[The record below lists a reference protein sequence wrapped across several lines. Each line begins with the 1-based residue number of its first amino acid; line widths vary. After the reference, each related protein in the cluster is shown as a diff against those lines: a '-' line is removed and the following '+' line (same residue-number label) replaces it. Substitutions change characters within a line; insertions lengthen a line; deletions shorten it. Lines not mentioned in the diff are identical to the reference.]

1 MGTGYSVD
9 SICDVHGMS
18 RQAYYRHSSR
28 LGITSLE
35 ESLVLNFV
43 RDIRKEHPRM
53 GVRKLY
59 NLLEEDLSKIGR
71 GIGRDKLFD
80 ILRSNGLLIKPLRKY
95 TKTTNSHHRF
105 RVYKNL
111 IEDMEIKRSN
121 QVFVSDITYLSTY
134 ERFYY
139 LSLVIDVYSRKIVG
153 YNLSD
158 SLSLSGSLNAL
169 KMALRGVKDTEG
181 LIHHS
186 DRGIQSCSNQ
196 HTQLLKRKRVQI
208 SMAGKGNAY
217 ENAIAERVN
226 GILKIEYLLDRKY
239 PNFKELKKSVVA
251 AVKLYNEKR
260 PHMSL
265 GYETPAQRYAA

>member
-1 MGTGYSVD
+1 MFRGYSVD
-9 SICDVHGMS
+9 LICDVHGIS
-18 RQAYYRHSSR
+18 RQAYYKYSR
-28 LGITSLE
+28 RMVISNME
-35 ESLVLNFV
+35 ESLVLKLV
-43 RDIRKEHPRM
+43 REIRREQPRI
-53 GVRKLY
+53 GGRKLY
-59 NLLEEDLSKIGR
+59 NLLKEDLRKIGR

-80 ILRSNGLLIKPLRKY
+80 ILRSNGLLIKPIRKY
-95 TKTTNSHHRF
+95 VKTTNSHHRF

-111 IEDMEIKRSN
+111 IEYMEIDRSN

-139 LSLVIDVYSRKIVG
+139 LSLVTDVYSRKIVG
-153 YNLSD
+153 YDLSD
-158 SLSLSGSLNAL
+158 SLSLSGSLSAL
-169 KMALRGVKDTEG
+169 KMALRGIKDTKG

-186 DRGIQSCSNQ
+186 DRGIQYCSNQ
-196 HTQLLKRKRVQI
+196 YTQLLKRKGIGI

-239 PNFKELKKSVVA
+239 PNYKELKK
-251 AVKLYNEKR
+251 AVDSAIKIYNEKR

-265 GYETPAQRYAA
+265 GYDTPAQRYAA

>member
-1 MGTGYSVD
+1 MGIGYSID

-18 RQAYYRHSSR
+18 RQAYYKYSGR
-28 LGITSLE
+28 LVLTRLE
-35 ESLVLNFV
+35 ESLVLKLV
-43 RDIRKEHPRM
+43 RDIRRDHPRM
-53 GVRKLY
+53 GGRKLY
-59 NLLEEDLSKIGR
+59 NILKEDLNKIGR

-95 TKTTNSHHRF
+95 VKTTNSHHRF

-111 IEDMEIKRSN
+111 IEDMEIDRSN

-134 ERFYY
+134 ARFYY
-139 LSLVIDVYSRKIVG
+139 LSLVTDVYSRKILG
-153 YNLSD
+153 YNLSE
-158 SLSLSGSLNAL
+158 SLSLSGSLKAL
-169 KMALRGVKDTEG
+169 KMALRGVKDTEE

-186 DRGIQSCSNQ
+186 DRGIQYCSNQ
-196 HTQLLKRKRVQI
+196 YTQLLKGKGVGI

-239 PNFKELKKSVVA
+239 PNKKELKK
-251 AVKLYNEKR
+251 AVDSAIKLYNEKR

-265 GYETPAQRYAA
+265 EYETPAQRYAA

>member
-1 MGTGYSVD
+1 MCTGHGVD
-9 SICDVHGMS
+9 LICDVHGIT
-18 RQAYYRHSSR
+18 RQAYYKYSKRVVLSN
-28 LGITSLE
+28 LE
-35 ESLVLNFV
+35 ESLVLKLV
-43 RDIRKEHPRM
+43 REIRREQPRI
-53 GVRKLY
+53 GGKKLY
-59 NLLEEDLSKIGR
+59 NMLKDDLKKIGR

-95 TKTTNSHHRF
+95 VKTTNSHHRF

-111 IEDMEIKRSN
+111 IEDMEIDRPN

-134 ERFYY
+134 RRFYY
-139 LSLVIDVYSRKIVG
+139 LSLVTDVSSRKIVG

-158 SLSLSGSLNAL
+158 SLSLSGSLSAL
-169 KMALRGVKDTEG
+169 KMALRGVKDTKG

-186 DRGIQSCSNQ
+186 DRGIQYCSNQ
-196 HTQLLKRKRVQI
+196 YTQLLKRKGVGI

-226 GILKIEYLLDRKY
+226 GILKIEYLLDKKY
-239 PNFKELKKSVVA
+239 PNYKELKR
-251 AVKLYNEKR
+251 AVDSAIKIYNEKR

-265 GYETPAQRYAA
+265 GYDTPKQRYAA

>member
-1 MGTGYSVD
+1 MDTGYSVE
-9 SICDVHGMS
+9 SICEVHGIS
-18 RQAYYRHSSR
+18 RQAYYKYSR
-28 LGITSLE
+28 FLGISRME
-35 ESLVLNFV
+35 ESLVLKLV

-59 NLLEEDLSKIGR
+59 NILKEDLSKIGR

-80 ILRSNGLLIKPLRKY
+80 ILRSKRLLIKPLRKY
-95 TKTTNSHHRF
+95 VKTTNSHHRF

-111 IEDMEIKRSN
+111 IEDMEINRSN

-134 ERFYY
+134 DRFYY
-139 LSLVIDVYSRKIVG
+139 LSLVTDVSSRKIVG

-169 KMALRGVKDTEG
+169 KMALRGVKDMEG

-186 DRGIQSCSNQ
+186 DRGIQYCSNQ
-196 HTQLLKRKRVQI
+196 YTQLLKRNQVRI

-226 GILKIEYLLDRKY
+226 GILKIEYLLDKKY
-239 PNFKELKKSVVA
+239 PNHKELKR
-251 AVKLYNEKR
+251 AVNSGIKLYNEKR

>member
-9 SICDVHGMS
+9 SICDVHGIS
-18 RQAYYRHSSR
+18 RQAYYNHSRR
-28 LGITSLE
+28 LGISGIE
-35 ESLVLNFV
+35 ESIVLKLV
-43 RDIRKEHPRM
+43 REIRREHPRM
-53 GVRKLY
+53 GGRKLY
-59 NLLEEDLSKIGR
+59 NTLKEDLNKIGR

-95 TKTTNSHHRF
+95 VKTTNSHHRF

-111 IEDMEIKRSN
+111 IEDIEIKRSN

-134 ERFYY
+134 KRFYY
-139 LSLVIDVYSRKIVG
+139 LSLVTDVYSRKIVG

-158 SLSLSGSLNAL
+158 SLSLSGSLKAI
-169 KMALRGVKDTEG
+169 KMALRGVKDTKG

-186 DRGIQSCSNQ
+186 DRGIQYCSNQ
-196 HTQLLKRKRVQI
+196 YTQLLKRKGVGI

-239 PNFKELKKSVVA
+239 PNNKELKR
-251 AVKLYNEKR
+251 AVNSAIKLYNEKR

-265 GYETPAQRYAA
+265 GYDTPAQRYAA

>member
-1 MGTGYSVD
+1 METGYSVE
-9 SICDVHGMS
+9 SICEVHGIS
-18 RQAYYRHSSR
+18 RQAYYKYSR
-28 LGITSLE
+28 FLGISRME
-35 ESLVLNFV
+35 ESLVLKLV

-59 NLLEEDLSKIGR
+59 NILEEDLSKIGR

-80 ILRSNGLLIKPLRKY
+80 ILRSKRLLIKPLRKY
-95 TKTTNSHHRF
+95 VKTTNSHHRF

-111 IEDMEIKRSN
+111 IEDMEINRSN

-134 ERFYY
+134 DRFYY
-139 LSLVIDVYSRKIVG
+139 LSLVTDVSSRKIVG

-186 DRGIQSCSNQ
+186 DRGIQYCSNQ
-196 HTQLLKRKRVQI
+196 YTQVLKRKRVQI

-226 GILKIEYLLDRKY
+226 GILKIEYLLDKKY
-239 PNFKELKKSVVA
+239 PNYKELKR
-251 AVKLYNEKR
+251 AVNSGIKLYNEKR

>member
-1 MGTGYSVD
+1 MCRGYSVD
-9 SICDVHGMS
+9 LICDVHGIS
-18 RQAYYRHSSR
+18 RQAYYKYSR
-28 LGITSLE
+28 RVILSKLE
-35 ESLVLNFV
+35 ESLVLKLV
-43 RDIRKEHPRM
+43 REIRREQPRL
-53 GVRKLY
+53 GGRKLY
-59 NLLEEDLSKIGR
+59 NLLKEDLRKIGR

-80 ILRSNGLLIKPLRKY
+80 ILRSNGLLVKPIRKY
-95 TKTTNSHHRF
+95 VKTTNSHHRF

-111 IEDMEIKRSN
+111 IEDMEIDRSN

-134 ERFYY
+134 RRFYY
-139 LSLVIDVYSRKIVG
+139 LSLVTDIYSRKIVG

-158 SLSLSGSLNAL
+158 SLSLKGSLSAL
-169 KMALRGVKDTEG
+169 KMALRGIKDTKG

-186 DRGIQSCSNQ
+186 DRGIQYCSNQ
-196 HTQLLKRKRVQI
+196 YTQLLKRKGVGI

-239 PNFKELKKSVVA
+239 PNYRELKK
-251 AVKLYNEKR
+251 AVDSAIKIYNEKR

-265 GYETPAQRYAA
+265 GYDTPAQRYAA

>member
-1 MGTGYSVD
+1 MCRGYSVD
-9 SICDVHGMS
+9 LICDVHGIS
-18 RQAYYRHSSR
+18 RQAYYKYSR
-28 LGITSLE
+28 RVVISNMV
-35 ESLVLNFV
+35 ESLVLKLV
-43 RDIRKEHPRM
+43 REIRREQPRI
-53 GVRKLY
+53 GGRKLY
-59 NLLEEDLSKIGR
+59 NLLKEDLRKIGR

-80 ILRSNGLLIKPLRKY
+80 ILRSNGLLIKPIRKY
-95 TKTTNSHHRF
+95 VKTTNSHHRF

-111 IEDMEIKRSN
+111 IEDMEIDRSN

-134 ERFYY
+134 KRFYY
-139 LSLVIDVYSRKIVG
+139 LSLVTDIYSRKIVG

-158 SLSLSGSLNAL
+158 SLSLKGSLTAL
-169 KMALRGVKDTEG
+169 KMALRGIKDTKG

-186 DRGIQSCSNQ
+186 DRGIQYCSNQ
-196 HTQLLKRKRVQI
+196 YTQLLKRKGVGI

-239 PNFKELKKSVVA
+239 PNYRELKK
-251 AVKLYNEKR
+251 AVDSAIKIYNEKR

-265 GYETPAQRYAA
+265 GYDTPAQRYAA

>member
-1 MGTGYSVD
+1 MCRGYSVD
-9 SICDVHGMS
+9 LICDVHGIS
-18 RQAYYRHSSR
+18 RQAYYKYSR
-28 LGITSLE
+28 RVILSKLE
-35 ESLVLNFV
+35 ESLVLKLV
-43 RDIRKEHPRM
+43 REIRREQPRL
-53 GVRKLY
+53 GGRKLY
-59 NLLEEDLSKIGR
+59 NLLKEDLRKIGR

-80 ILRSNGLLIKPLRKY
+80 ILRSNGLLVKPIRKY
-95 TKTTNSHHRF
+95 VKTTNSHHRF

-111 IEDMEIKRSN
+111 IEDMEIDRSN

-134 ERFYY
+134 KRFYY
-139 LSLVIDVYSRKIVG
+139 LSLVTDIYSRKIVG

-158 SLSLSGSLNAL
+158 SLSLKGSLSAL
-169 KMALRGVKDTEG
+169 KMALRGIKDTKG

-186 DRGIQSCSNQ
+186 DRGIQYCSNQ
-196 HTQLLKRKRVQI
+196 YTQLLKRKGVGI

-239 PNFKELKKSVVA
+239 PNYRELKK
-251 AVKLYNEKR
+251 AVDSAIKIYNEKR

-265 GYETPAQRYAA
+265 GYDTPAQRYAA